1 MRRRLDLDE
10 VRDFIENSSDSTKI
24 YIGSDSER
32 HRRGGVWFADYAVVV
47 VIHKDGKHGA
57 KVFGEITTER
67 DYDQSKDKPRM
78 RLMNEVMK
86 AAQLYLDLADA
97 IGDRT
102 CEVHIDINP
111 NHKHGSSCVIS
122 EAVGYIRGMTGVTP
136 RVKPEAWAAS
146 IAADKFP
153 ELSQ

>member
-1 MRRRLDLDE
+1 MVRRMNIDE
-10 VRDFIENSSDSTKI
+10 VKEYIENTSENSRI
-24 YIGSDSER
+24 YIGADSER
-32 HRRGGVWFADYAVVV
+32 HRRGGVWFADYATVVV
-47 VIHKDGKHGA
+47 VHIDGNRGA

-86 AAQLYLDLADA
+86 AAQLYLDLEEV
-97 IGDRT
+97 IGGRE

-111 NHKHGSSCVIS
+111 DHKHGSSCVIS
-122 EAVGYIRGMTGVTP
+122 EAVGYIKGMTGVTP
-136 RVKPEAWAAS
+136 RVKPAALAAS

-153 ELSQ
+153 SL

>member
-1 MRRRLDLDE
+1 MRKRMDLDE
-10 VRDFIENSSDSTKI
+10 VREFIAESSESTKI

-47 VIHKDGKHGA
+47 VVHKDGKHGA

-67 DYDQSKDKPRM
+67 DYDQKKDKPRV
-78 RLMNEVMK
+78 RLMTEVMK
-86 AAQLYLDLADA
+86 AAQLYLDLEEV
-97 IGDRT
+97 IGDRE

-111 NHKHGSSCVIS
+111 DHKHGSSCVIS
-122 EAVGYIRGMTGVTP
+122 EAVGYIKGMTGVTP

-146 IAADKFP
+146 ICADKFP
-153 ELSQ
+153 ELR

>member
-1 MRRRLDLDE
+1 MRRKLDLDE
-10 VRDFIENSSDSTKI
+10 VRDFIENSSESTKI

-78 RLMNEVMK
+78 RLMHEVMK
-86 AAQLYLDLADA
+86 AAQLYLDLADV
-97 IGDRT
+97 IGDRQ

>member
-10 VRDFIENSSDSTKI
+10 VKEYIENTSVASRI
-24 YIGSDSER
+24 YIGADSER
-32 HRRGGVWFADYAVVV
+32 HRRGGVWFADYATVVV
-47 VIHKDGKHGA
+47 VHIDGNRGA

-67 DYDQSKDKPRM
+67 DYDQSRDKPRM

-86 AAQLYLDLADA
+86 AAQLYLDLEDV
-97 IGDRT
+97 IGDRE

-111 NHKHGSSCVIS
+111 DHKHGSSCVIS
-122 EAVGYIRGMTGVTP
+122 EAVGYIKGMTGVTP
-136 RVKPEAWAAS
+136 RVKPQAWAAS

-153 ELSQ
+153 ELAP

>member
-1 MRRRLDLDE
+1 MRRKLDLDE
-10 VRDFIENSSDSTKI
+10 VREFIENSSDSTKI

-86 AAQLYLDLADA
+86 AAQLYLDLADV
-97 IGDRT
+97 IGDRQ

-111 NHKHGSSCVIS
+111 KHKHGSSCVIS

-153 ELSQ
+153 SL

>member
-10 VRDFIENSSDSTKI
+10 VKEYIENTSVASRI
-24 YIGSDSER
+24 YIGADSER
-32 HRRGGVWFADYAVVV
+32 HRRGGVWFADYATVVV
-47 VIHKDGKHGA
+47 VHIDGNRGA

-67 DYDQSKDKPRM
+67 DYDQSRDKPRM

-86 AAQLYLDLADA
+86 AAQLYLDLEDV
-97 IGDRT
+97 IGDRE

-111 NHKHGSSCVIS
+111 DHKHGSSCVIS
-122 EAVGYIRGMTGVTP
+122 EAVGYIKGMTGVTP
-136 RVKPEAWAAS
+136 RVKPQAWAAS

-153 ELSQ
+153 ELSP

>member
-1 MRRRLDLDE
+1 MRRKLDLDE
-10 VRDFIENSSDSTKI
+10 VREFIENSSDSTKI

-86 AAQLYLDLADA
+86 AAQLYLDLADV
-97 IGDRT
+97 IGDRQ

-122 EAVGYIRGMTGVTP
+122 AAVGYSRGMTGVTP

-153 ELSQ
+153 SL

>member
-1 MRRRLDLDE
+1 MRRKLDLDE
-10 VRDFIENSSDSTKI
+10 VRDFIENTSEATKI

-32 HRRGGVWFADYAVVV
+32 HRRCGVWFADYAVVV
-47 VIHKDGKHGA
+47 VIHYNGNRGA

-86 AAQLYLDLADA
+86 AAQLYLDLEEA
-97 IGDRT
+97 IGARE

-111 NHKHGSSCVIS
+111 DHKHGSSCVIS
-122 EAVGYIRGMTGVTP
+122 EAVGYIKGMTGVTP
-136 RVKPEAWAAS
+136 RVKPSAWAAS

-153 ELSQ
+153 SL

>member
-1 MRRRLDLDE
+1 MRRKLDLDE
-10 VRDFIENSSDSTKI
+10 VRDFIENSSESSKI

-47 VIHKDGKHGA
+47 VVHKDGKHGA

-86 AAQLYLDLADA
+86 AAQLYLDLADV

-153 ELSQ
+153 SL

>member
-1 MRRRLDLDE
+1 MRRKLDLDE
-10 VRDFIENSSDSTKI
+10 VRDFIENSSESTKI

-47 VIHKDGKHGA
+47 VIHKDGKHVA

-67 DYDQSKDKPRM
+67 DYDQAKDKPRM

-86 AAQLYLDLADA
+86 AAQLYLDLADV
-97 IGDRT
+97 IGDRQ

-153 ELSQ
+153 SL

>member
-1 MRRRLDLDE
+1 MDLDE
-10 VRDFIENSSDSTKI
+10 VRNFIENSSESSKI

-47 VIHKDGKHGA
+47 IVHKDGKHGA

-86 AAQLYLDLADA
+86 AAQLYLDLEEV
-97 IGDRT
+97 IGDRE

-111 NHKHGSSCVIS
+111 DHKHGSSCVIS
-122 EAVGYIRGMTGVTP
+122 EAVGYIKGMTGVTP
-136 RVKPEAWAAS
+136 MVKPQAWAAS
-146 IAADKFP
+146 ICADKFP